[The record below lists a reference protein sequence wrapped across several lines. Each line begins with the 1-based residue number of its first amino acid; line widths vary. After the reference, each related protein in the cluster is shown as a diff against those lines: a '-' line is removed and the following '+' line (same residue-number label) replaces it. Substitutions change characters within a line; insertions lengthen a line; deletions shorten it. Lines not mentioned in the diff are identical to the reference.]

1 MEGGVTINYINK
13 ITTELSNINNITEIK
28 KILCGI
34 FVRIQMDSSIR
45 EEFEGLIIEM
55 IRMEKE

>member
-13 ITTELSNINNITEIK
+13 ITTELSNTNDITKIK
-28 KILCGI
+28 KILCEI

>member
-1 MEGGVTINYINK
+1 MKGGVTINYINK
-13 ITTELSNINNITEIK
+13 ITTELSNTNNITEIK
-28 KILCGI
+28 KILCEI